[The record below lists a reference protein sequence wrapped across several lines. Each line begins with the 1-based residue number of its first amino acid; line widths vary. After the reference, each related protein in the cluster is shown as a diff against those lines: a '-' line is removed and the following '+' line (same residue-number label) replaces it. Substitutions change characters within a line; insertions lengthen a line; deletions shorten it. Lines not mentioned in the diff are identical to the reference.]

1 MLDNLI
7 QSKKANIKT
16 NEEQLAYD
24 KKLPSSHRSAVHI
37 IVTEIGTSA
46 VFRKLIFQVLTKY
59 ITGAILYIDG
69 YVQYV
74 MYIQCVRRNFMKII
88 IKNKS
93 ELPIYEQI
101 EQQMK
106 TQILEG
112 AIKEDEQLPSIRQL
126 AKDLKI
132 SVITT
137 TRVYNDLSDEGFI
150 ISVAGKGYFVA
161 SRNNDLL
168 KERMLCEMEEGLEK
182 AVENGR
188 NAGLSDDEIIEAL
201 KNYLRNAE

>member
-1 MLDNLI
+1 
-7 QSKKANIKT
+7 
-16 NEEQLAYD
+16 
-24 KKLPSSHRSAVHI
+24 
-37 IVTEIGTSA
+37 
-46 VFRKLIFQVLTKY
+46 
-59 ITGAILYIDG
+59 
-69 YVQYV
+69 
-74 MYIQCVRRNFMKII
+74 MKII

-161 SRNNDLL
+161 PRNNDLL